1 MKNQSFYSYETEAVG
16 KGTQMSLIPM
26 QNQKQRHAEDN
37 ENTDQKRSR
46 TKKLGKRNF
55 EEQRQQKR
63 GLEDNEKYPAD
74 SRYK

>member
-1 MKNQSFYSYETEAVG
+1 
-16 KGTQMSLIPM
+16 MSLIPM